1 MSRESV
7 ARVRRGLGV
16 LLVLTMVF
24 VESGYGQEA
33 ARARGW
39 LFM

>member
-7 ARVRRGLGV
+7 ARVQRGLGV

-33 ARARGW
+33 GEGARW
-39 LFM
+39 PFM